1 MHLSITDLCCFIH
14 VCACRV
20 ASLLEKRT
28 HRSCGFKAD
37 YVGFSVPD
45 E

>member
-1 MHLSITDLCCFIH
+1 MLMVNVYSLFQCVH
-14 VCACRV
+14 RV